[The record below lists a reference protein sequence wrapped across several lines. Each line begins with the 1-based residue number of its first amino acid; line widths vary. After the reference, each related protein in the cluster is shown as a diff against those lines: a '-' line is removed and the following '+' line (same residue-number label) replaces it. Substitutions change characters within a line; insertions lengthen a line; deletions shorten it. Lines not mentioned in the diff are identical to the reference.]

1 MTTHL
6 TFARPTIWS
15 AGRTLIDA
23 IRRLIDQKTRKS
35 KYRSN
40 FIYSDQRVRTRK
52 AILRKNVGS
61 NLVGTC
67 PTRAE
72 MQHVARSK
80 SYLAT
85 SLEANSEA
93 TTSSTML
100 GTPIFMSINQLI
112 ILIRLKL
119 TKKDSTT
126 ISCASST
133 VQEWAYCGIPRRS
146 WLMYITTPET
156 LFWRAS
162 LTAFWLGTLPSN
174 LGRIKFKFWNT
185 DLLEIYFPNIDFL
198 IAQCQGTLLST
209 F

>member
-1 MTTHL
+1 MIPHL

-15 AGRTLIDA
+15 AGHTLIDA
-23 IRRLIDQKTRKS
+23 IWRPIDEKNIKS
-35 KYRSN
+35 KYSSN
-40 FIYSDQRVRTRK
+40 FTHSDQRVQTKK

-67 PTRAE
+67 PTRAG

-100 GTPIFMSINQLI
+100 GTPIFMSINQSI
-112 ILIRLKL
+112 NLIRFKL

-146 WLMYITTPET
+146 WLMCITTPET

-162 LTAFWLGTLPSN
+162 LTAFWLGRLPSN
-174 LGRIKFKFWNT
+174 VGWIKYKFRNT
-185 DLLEIYFPNIDFL
+185 DSLEIYFLNADFL
-198 IAQCQGTLLST
+198 RVQCQARSIWI